1 MQDVTLLIQGN
12 LSQESYNY
20 YVETYPQYQIV
31 FSVWSYNTVD
41 FSYLPHNVTLVQKRI
56 PVEMGQDYINC
67 KLSIVNLGLD
77 LVKTKYVIKL
87 SGEERFSNI
96 QHIISE
102 IENYPDKIHTSP
114 IDFKHP
120 SDVPFHISDNIVAGK
135 TTHIKLM
142 YSVANHFYKNN
153 SIYKDDSNGIQSD
166 VTTEMY
172 LCKSYL
178 MSKYTSDFNPSNI
191 TTYLLDNFS
200 IIDLEQLRPYKL
212 VSNRYGLFWHDS
224 FNPYT
229 NKSLKSIEEVA
240 LKENPPYI
248 L

>member
-20 YVETYPQYQIV
+20 YVENYPQLPIV
-31 FSVWSYNTVD
+31 FSVWSYHSTNT
-41 FSYLPHNVTLVQKRI
+41 SYLPHNVTLLQKRI
-56 PVEMGQDYINC
+56 PIDADYDYINC
-67 KLSIVNLGLD
+67 KLNIVNTGFD
-77 LVKTKYVIKL
+77 LVKTPYVIKL
-87 SGEERFSNI
+87 SGEEYFNI
-96 QHIISE
+96 EEIINQ
-102 IENYPDKIHTSP
+102 IKKYPTKIHTSP

-120 SDVPFHISDNIVAGK
+120 KDKPFHISDNIIGGK
-135 TTHIKLM
+135 TEDIKLM
-142 YSVANHFYKNN
+142 YNVAKHFYENK
-153 SIYKDDSNGIQSD
+153 SIYIDEDA
-166 VTTEMY
+166 TTEMY

-178 MSKYTSDFNPSNI
+178 IAKYKEHFNENNI
-191 TTYLLDNFS
+191 VSYLIDNFS
-200 IIDLEQLRPYKL
+200 ILDLETLKPYKL
-212 VSNRYGLFWHDS
+212 ISNRYNYYWHNN

>member
-12 LSQESYNY
+12 ISQESYNH
-20 YVETYPQYQIV
+20 YVENYPQCQIIV
-31 FSVWSYNTVD
+31 SVWSYHTVD
-41 FSYLPHNVTLVQKRI
+41 FSYLPHNVTLLQKRI
-56 PVEMGQDYINC
+56 PLEFGKDYINC
-67 KLSIVNLGLD
+67 KLNIVNTAID

-87 SGEERFSNI
+87 SGEEYFSNLDYI
-96 QHIISE
+96 LHE
-102 IENYPDKIHTSP
+102 ITNQPNKIHTSP

-120 SDVPFHISDNIVAGK
+120 NDIPFHISDNIVAG
-135 TTHIKLM
+135 TTENVKLM
-142 YSVANHFYKNN
+142 YNVANDFYKNN
-153 SIYKDDSNGIQSD
+153 LIYKNED

-178 MSKYTSDFNPSNI
+178 ITKYGDSFDTNNTISYMI
-191 TTYLLDNFS
+191 DNFS
-200 IIDLEQLRPYKL
+200 ILNLDIMKPYKL
-212 VSNRYGLFWHDS
+212 ISNRHGLYWYDS

-229 NKSLKSIEEVA
+229 NKSLNSIEEVA